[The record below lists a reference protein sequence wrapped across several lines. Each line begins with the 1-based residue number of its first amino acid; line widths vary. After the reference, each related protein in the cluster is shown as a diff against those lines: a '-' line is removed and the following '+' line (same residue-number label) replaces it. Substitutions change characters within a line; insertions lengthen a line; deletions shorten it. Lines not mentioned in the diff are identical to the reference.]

1 MVRQVCTIVWQL
13 FLLII
18 LYQMGAFISKLLHL
32 QIPGNVIGILLL
44 LLLLWTGF
52 LKVEQIELASALLLK
67 HLGFF
72 FIPISVGLMTL
83 GNLFGLKGV
92 YLLIILVISAIAG
105 LIAAGKTTQRIIL
118 ISKKEQKDHDY
129 TL

>member
-1 MVRQVCTIVWQL
+1 
-13 FLLII
+13 
-18 LYQMGAFISKLLHL
+18 MGAFISKLLHL

-118 ISKKEQKDHDY
+118 KSKKEQKDHDY